1 MGHTWLG
8 CGQWKPPSHYKFL
21 VPLIF
26 TPSSSALNHLFCLFV
41 SALLGSCVCVCV
53 CDCVLQRQCQKKR
66 TNTIYKYVFLCYW
79 YLHICLCTP
88 HSCVLQALL
97 FTQICST
104 DLYRTPFVVSPD
116 EFSYYADD
124 SCQDSH
130 AFQSL
135 KFLNNPHTFILI
147 TVVFLQKS
155 DWLLIEFL
163 KFKVRITKSKMWT
176 KGGETRMNE

>member
-1 MGHTWLG
+1 MAGLWVVETPLTLQVSRPTHFHTFILRP
-8 CGQWKPPSHYKFL
+8 Q
-21 VPLIF
+21 
-26 TPSSSALNHLFCLFV
+26 SSILS
-41 SALLGSCVCVCV
+41 VCVCTTGLLCV
-53 CDCVLQRQCQKKR
+53 CASVIVFYKDSAKKKR

>member
-1 MGHTWLG
+1 M
-8 CGQWKPPSHYKFL
+8 
-21 VPLIF
+21 
-26 TPSSSALNHLFCLFV
+26 
-41 SALLGSCVCVCV
+41 
-53 CDCVLQRQCQKKR
+53 
-66 TNTIYKYVFLCYW
+66 
-79 YLHICLCTP
+79 
-88 HSCVLQALL
+88 

-124 SCQDSH
+124 SCQESH

-176 KGGETRMNE
+176 KGGETRMNEWIFQFVG